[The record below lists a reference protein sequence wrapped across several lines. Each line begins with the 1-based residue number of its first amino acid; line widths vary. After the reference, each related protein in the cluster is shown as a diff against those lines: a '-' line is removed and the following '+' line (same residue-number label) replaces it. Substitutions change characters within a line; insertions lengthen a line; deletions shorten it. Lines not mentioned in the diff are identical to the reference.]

1 MPLSGPARVVVTDA
15 NVLINLI
22 HVDRLGLLGSLV
34 GYRFVVPPEV
44 EAEVIV
50 APQAAALADAF
61 DGGHLARASF
71 AGTAELAAFADLVR
85 VLGQGEAACL
95 ALAETHGWYVAS
107 DERRRFLRLAEERL
121 GAGRV
126 INTPGIYVLAIR
138 AGLLSIED
146 ADADK
151 GVLAGHQ
158 FMMKFSSFRDVLGA
172 KPRR

>member
-34 GYRFVVPPEV
+34 GYEFVVPLEV
-44 EAEVIV
+44 EAEVTV
-50 APQAAALADAF
+50 PSQAVALADAF
-61 DGGHLARASF
+61 GAGHLARASF

-95 ALAETHGWYVAS
+95 ALAGTHGWYVAS
-107 DERRRFLRLAEERL
+107 DERRRFLQLAEERL
-121 GAGRV
+121 GPGRV
-126 INTPGIYVLAIR
+126 MSTPDIYVLSIR
-138 AGLLSIED
+138 AGLLSVEE
-146 ADADK
+146 ADMDK
-151 GVLAGHQ
+151 RVLANHR
-158 FMMKFSSFRDVLGA
+158 FIMKFSSFRDVLGA